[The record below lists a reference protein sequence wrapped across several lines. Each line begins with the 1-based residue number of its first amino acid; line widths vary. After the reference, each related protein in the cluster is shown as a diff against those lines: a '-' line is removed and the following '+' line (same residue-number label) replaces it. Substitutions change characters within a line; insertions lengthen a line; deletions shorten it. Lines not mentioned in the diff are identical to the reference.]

1 MIRRCV
7 TVIFRFPLLYSEREG
22 VQVYLVM
29 LALLLHHKR
38 TNTVSP
44 RREELSREFL
54 ERKNKKMEIIINIA
68 IALAVIW
75 AIGYL
80 VGFIRRS
87 IETVTI
93 WDYQVALH
101 FKDGR
106 YVDTLESGRHRLW
119 GRGHSV
125 IVLDTRTTEMVVQ
138 GQEVITSDSATVKL
152 TAVALWKVVDP
163 LKFHLGVDNAH
174 QALYTQVQLAMRRLI
189 GGLELDVVVEGKAD
203 FGKAL
208 LNDVKETI
216 LEETGVEVLRIDI
229 RDLMLSGELKA
240 SYSGVISARKEA
252 QAQQERARGDAAALR
267 TFANA
272 ARVYENNPE
281 LFRLRYLETIKE
293 AGSGYGNQLIIGV
306 PEELMSL
313 VKKTN
318 E

>member
-1 MIRRCV
+1 
-7 TVIFRFPLLYSEREG
+7 
-22 VQVYLVM
+22 
-29 LALLLHHKR
+29 
-38 TNTVSP
+38 
-44 RREELSREFL
+44 
-54 ERKNKKMEIIINIA
+54 MEIIIS
-68 IALAVIW
+68 IALVVAVIW
-75 AIGYL
+75 IGGL
-80 VGFIRRS
+80 IIGVVRS
-87 IETVTI
+87 RIEIVTI
-93 WDYQVALH
+93 WDYQVGLH

-106 YVDTLESGRHRLW
+106 YVETLESGRHRLW

-125 IVLDTRTTEMVVQ
+125 ILLDTRTTEMVVQ

-163 LKFHLGVDNAH
+163 LKFHLGVENAH

-189 GGLELDVVVEGKAD
+189 GGIELGAVVEGKAD

-216 LEETGVEVLRIDI
+216 LEETGADVLRIDI

-281 LFRLRYLETIKE
+281 LFRLRYLETLKE

>member
-1 MIRRCV
+1 
-7 TVIFRFPLLYSEREG
+7 
-22 VQVYLVM
+22 
-29 LALLLHHKR
+29 
-38 TNTVSP
+38 
-44 RREELSREFL
+44 
-54 ERKNKKMEIIINIA
+54 MEIIINIA
-68 IALAVIW
+68 IAFAVIW
-75 AIGYL
+75 TLVFL

-125 IVLDTRTTEMVVQ
+125 IILDTRTTEMVVQ